1 MEEDMKQNVLNWNA
15 YWLSQHVAG
24 QPVKPKQK
32 TPGNKQRHTHNTQVK
47 LKSTIESFD
56 VIESI

>member
-1 MEEDMKQNVLNWNA
+1 MKQNVLNWNA

-24 QPVKPKQK
+24 QPVKTKQK

-56 VIESI
+56 VIETI